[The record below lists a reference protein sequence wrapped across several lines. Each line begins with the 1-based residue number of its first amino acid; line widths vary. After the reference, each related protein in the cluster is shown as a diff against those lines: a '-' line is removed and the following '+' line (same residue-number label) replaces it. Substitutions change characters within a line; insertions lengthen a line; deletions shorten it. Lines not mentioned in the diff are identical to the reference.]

1 MLRRDGRVSSLPEW
15 RRLFLV
21 GEWIGPV
28 GMGLIGALSLE
39 AWPSLRCGSQGFVM
53 RWGEEKGREIPVKG
67 KRVRPRSMDWSQG
80 ELTVDMN
87 ISLGKLEMRL
97 KC

>member
-28 GMGLIGALSLE
+28 GMGLIWVLSLE
-39 AWPSLRCGSQGFVM
+39 TLPWLGCDSQGFVM
-53 RWGEEKGREIPVKG
+53 RWGEVK
-67 KRVRPRSMDWSQG
+67 
-80 ELTVDMN
+80 
-87 ISLGKLEMRL
+87 
-97 KC
+97 